1 MVYKFSNR
9 CTFIAQKNGRHMTT
23 ALFFTWIF
31 NASCSFHSRSC
42 YYQSMTEF
50 SKWWEQNIPILC
62 PFYPLRCRRRHL
74 RKKAPP
80 FCNRIPDAIIAYRC
94 KIVWNCTDYLM
105 DLSNLLI
112 LIGTFGPLLQWAK
125 LALSPVK
132 HAFALRIQ
140 KKTIY
145 LKYESK
151 YIVFTISHLLMD
163 FFILN

>member
-1 MVYKFSNR
+1 MVSNKK
-9 CTFIAQKNGRHMTT
+9 IKHKKVKIKKPY
-23 ALFFTWIF
+23 TWPVSIKK
-31 NASCSFHSRSC
+31 R
-42 YYQSMTEF
+42 T
-50 SKWWEQNIPILC
+50 
-62 PFYPLRCRRRHL
+62 HL

-105 DLSNLLI
+105 GLSNLLI

-145 LKYESK
+145 LKCESK
-151 YIVFTISHLLMD
+151 YIVFTIRHLLMD
-163 FFILN
+163 FFYFKLMITFVRSLLI